1 MHRWLQ
7 LGTLA
12 LALGSPAW
20 ATGES
25 ADTGVVVIPLDTES
39 TIDTAIPSTGSTAAQ
54 LASENGGAPDCS
66 CGSPAAPAAALALL
80 PALVLVRRRRR
91 SLD

>member
-7 LGTLA
+7 LGA
-12 LALGSPAW
+12 LAGILGSPAW
-20 ATGES
+20 ATG
-25 ADTGVVVIPLDTES
+25 DTGGVVIPLDTAR

-54 LASENGGAPDCS
+54 LASETGGAPECT

-80 PALVLVRRRRR
+80 PALLVVRRRRR
-91 SLD
+91 PLD